1 MELSEIKQSAGSK
14 PFSLWFGGMAGWSAS
29 IDLRSNIDLPER
41 KGYAEC
47 EL

>member
-1 MELSEIKQSAGSK
+1 MIRIKQLSGSK
-14 PFSLWFGGMAGWSAS
+14 PFPLWFGGMAGGSAS